1 MELGSLAGK
10 VVKVW
15 GEEGGHIDIVTETK
29 EGRKRFPQLHV
40 VPLYLH
46 PFLLRL

>member
-10 VVKVW
+10 VEKVW

-29 EGRKRFPQLHV
+29 EGRKRGKLSKTLYILTFPSSM
-40 VPLYLH
+40 
-46 PFLLRL
+46 